1 MRALSVL
8 VVACTA
14 LGACGTTPIYRNPQA
29 SEQQAQQDFADCE
42 TAASSTRLEGG
53 LPLMTATRMLETRDS
68 CMRAKGYMRV
78 N

>member
-29 SEQQAQQDFADCE
+29 SEQQEQRDFSDCR
-42 TAASSTRLEGG
+42 TVANATRLEGG
-53 LPLMTATRMLETRDS
+53 GPLITATRMLQTRDS
-68 CMRAKGYMRV
+68 CMRARGYARLD
-78 N
+78 